1 MKKQTQTRK
10 VIRMNITP
18 LPNKLNVV
26 IKSKYVRK
34 IQIKWNYN
42 DVKLRRRTQGLL
54 INTRG
59 KSIAVLKHPSLS
71 SSSPQK

>member
-1 MKKQTQTRK
+1 MK
-10 VIRMNITP
+10 ITP

-42 DVKLRRRTQGLL
+42 DVKPKRRTQGLL

-59 KSIAVLKHPSLS
+59 KTIAVLRHPSFP